1 MPSVLQPDAYRSM
14 WNQHIA
20 THRHVVM
27 FLRKGNLDLVESG

>member
-14 WNQHIA
+14 RNQHIA
-20 THRHVVM
+20 ANRHVVI